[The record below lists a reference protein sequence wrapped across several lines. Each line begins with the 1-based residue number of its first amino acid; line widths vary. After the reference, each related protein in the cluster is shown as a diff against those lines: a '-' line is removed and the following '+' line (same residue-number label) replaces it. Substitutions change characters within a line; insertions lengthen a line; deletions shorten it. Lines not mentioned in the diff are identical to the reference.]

1 MSMILYHTPA
11 SPFGR
16 KVVVMLHETDLIE
29 QVELEI
35 VQQTPLNP
43 NRDVIDANPSGKI
56 PALRLEDGTTLHDSR
71 VILDYLDTLHQQPP
85 MIPRQGPE
93 RWRRM
98 TLASLADAMTESAVQ
113 IRYETFMRPQGL
125 QWKLWL
131 DNQHEKIARSLD
143 YFEQTALPE
152 LEGHFDMACIGLAC
166 LLGYLDLRVSS
177 WHWRGEY
184 PKLAA
189 WYTEADQRP
198 SMQATRPEAR

>member
-1 MSMILYHTPA
+1 MSMILFHTPA

-16 KVVVMLHETDLIE
+16 KIVVMLHETDLIE

-43 NRDVIDANPSGKI
+43 NRDVIEANPSGKI
-56 PALRLEDGTTLHDSR
+56 PVLRLDDGSTLHDSR
-71 VILDYLDTLHQQPP
+71 VILDYLDTLHQQEP

-113 IRYETFMRPQGL
+113 IRYETFMRPPGM
-125 QWKLWL
+125 QWRLWL
-131 DNQHEKIARSLD
+131 DNQQEKIARSLD
-143 YFEQTALPE
+143 YFENTAFAE
-152 LEGHFDMACIGLAC
+152 LQGPFDMACISLAC

-189 WYTEADQRP
+189 WYAEADQRP
-198 SMQATRPEAR
+198 SMQATRPESR